1 MLRGKVVPI
10 SHVLNS
16 NNTQNYQWWWQ
27 SFFVGGGSALWVF
40 LACTW
45 YYFFKLHITGF
56 VSSMLFFAYSFLA
69 CLVYGLLTGTIG
81 FLAAY
86 AFVRRIYGY
95 DELIRS
101 NTPTPANYFTE
112 QSYQGGLSDL
122 ASASD

>member
-1 MLRGKVVPI
+1 
-10 SHVLNS
+10 
-16 NNTQNYQWWWQ
+16 
-27 SFFVGGGSALWVF
+27 
-40 LACTW
+40 
-45 YYFFKLHITGF
+45 
-56 VSSMLFFAYSFLA
+56 MLFFAYSFLA